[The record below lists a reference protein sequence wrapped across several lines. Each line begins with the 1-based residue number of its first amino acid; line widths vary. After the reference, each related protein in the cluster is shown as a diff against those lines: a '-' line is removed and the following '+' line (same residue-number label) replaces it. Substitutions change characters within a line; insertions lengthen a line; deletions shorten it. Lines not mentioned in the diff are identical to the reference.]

1 MMSSQSSEPY
11 IEVAQLSKSFKVG
24 GTTQL
29 VLDRLELKVDRG
41 EFVGIVGKS
50 GSGKSTLLNIIAGLE
65 SADSGEVKFAGS
77 SISNLNTEQLA
88 AFRLKNI
95 GITFQFFHLLPNLS
109 LLENILVPGYLIGA
123 SRTELLQTAKD
134 LAAWVQIE
142 HILHKLP
149 AQVSGGELQ
158 RAAVA
163 RSLVNNPALL
173 LADEP
178 TGNLDSESG
187 EHVMQL
193 FHDSQRQFN
202 TTILMVT
209 HDLELSA
216 KTNRTIVLSKD
227 RT

>member
-1 MMSSQSSEPY
+1 MDSEPY
-11 IEVAQLSKSFKVG
+11 IEVKQLSKSFKVG
-24 GTTQL
+24 ATTQL
-29 VLDRLELKVDRG
+29 VLDTLDLKVDRG

-65 SADSGEVKFAGS
+65 LADGGEVRVAGKLISTLS
-77 SISNLNTEQLA
+77 SEQSA

-123 SRTELLQTAKD
+123 SRTELLKRAHD
-134 LAAWVQIE
+134 LARWVEIE
-142 HILHKLP
+142 QLLHKLP
-149 AQVSGGELQ
+149 SQVSGGELQ

-193 FHDSQRQFN
+193 FSDSQSRFN

-209 HDLELSA
+209 HDLELCSRA
-216 KTNRTIVLSKD
+216 NRTVVLSKD